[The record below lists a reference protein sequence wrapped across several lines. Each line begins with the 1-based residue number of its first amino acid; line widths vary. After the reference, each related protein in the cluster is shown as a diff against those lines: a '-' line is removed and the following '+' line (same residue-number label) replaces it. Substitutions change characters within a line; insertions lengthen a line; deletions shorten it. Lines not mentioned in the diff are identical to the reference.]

1 MDCSQPM
8 AKVIP
13 TQSTVLRPETTPSI
27 LAETTGAAAFSVADS
42 EQMPELCIESTFT
55 TDR

>member
-1 MDCSQPM
+1 M